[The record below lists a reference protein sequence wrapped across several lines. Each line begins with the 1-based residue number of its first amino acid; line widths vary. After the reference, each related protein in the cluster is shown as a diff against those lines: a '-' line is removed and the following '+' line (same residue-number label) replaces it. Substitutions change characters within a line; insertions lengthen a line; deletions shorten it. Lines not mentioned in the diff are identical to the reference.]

1 MIIVNNM
8 YMEPINI
15 NVVDVPKYIPDIV
28 YIDYS
33 KIPNA
38 GLGIFAKTDI
48 KQGTFIGNYM
58 GEISESESEIIY
70 NDYIFT
76 SHRKKGQF
84 RIDAYDME
92 KSNFAR
98 FMNCCNSRENENIQ
112 PIRFVDDKRTLFT
125 RLDKTVIDVDG
136 YIFFFAKKDIK
147 KDEELLYDYGEVYR
161 NKLGIVL

>member
-1 MIIVNNM
+1 MGISCI

-38 GLGIFAKTDI
+38 GLGVFAKTDI

-58 GEISESESEIIY
+58 GEMSEPESEIIY
-70 NDYIFT
+70 NDYIFG
-76 SHRKKGQF
+76 SRRKKGQF
-84 RIDAYDME
+84 RIDAYDIE
-92 KSNFAR
+92 KSNFTR

-112 PIRFVDDKRTLFT
+112 AIRYELDKDSSFT
-125 RLDKTVIDVDG
+125 RLDNTVIDIDG

>member
-1 MIIVNNM
+1 MGISCI

-15 NVVDVPKYIPDIV
+15 NVVDVPKYIPDTV
-28 YIDYS
+28 YINYS

-38 GLGIFAKTDI
+38 GLGVFAKTDI

-58 GEISESESEIIY
+58 GEMSEPESEIIY
-70 NDYIFT
+70 NDYIFG
-76 SHRKKGQF
+76 SRRKKGLF
-84 RIDAYDME
+84 RIDAYELE
-92 KSNFAR
+92 KSNFTR

-112 PIRFVDDKRTLFT
+112 AIRYELDKDSSFT
-125 RLDKTVIDVDG
+125 RLDNTVIDIDG